1 MTRDTKKLILYTAY
15 ISILTVSLLISA
27 KITTLIGLT
36 FTVGAFA
43 YAVTFPITDTISE
56 VYGRKEAQTLV
67 YLGFI
72 AYLMVV
78 VYSQIAV
85 YLPSADFWNDNQT
98 AYETVIGL
106 VPRIVIASFISYTV
120 SQYHDVWAFH
130 FWKKVTKGKYLWVRN
145 NASTMSS
152 QVIDTIIFV
161 TIAFYGVVP
170 NDVLADMM
178 IGQFLIKILIAVID
192 TPVVYM
198 LVSWLKK

>member
-1 MTRDTKKLILYTAY
+1 MTKETKKLILYTAY

-56 VYGRKEAQTLV
+56 VYGRKEAQILV

-78 VYSQIAV
+78 LYSQLAV
-85 YLPSADFWNDNQT
+85 YLPSANFWNENQA

-130 FWKKVTKGKYLWVRN
+130 FWKKVTNGKYLWLRN
-145 NASTMSS
+145 NASTMTS

-161 TIAFYGVVP
+161 TIAFYMVVP
-170 NDVLADMM
+170 NEVLFEMM
-178 IGQFLIKILIAVID
+178 LGQFLIKIIIAIVD

>member
-1 MTRDTKKLILYTAY
+1 LTRDTKKLILYTAY

>member
-1 MTRDTKKLILYTAY
+1 MSQETKRLILYTAY
-15 ISILTVSLLISA
+15 ISVLTVSLLISA

-43 YAVTFPITDTISE
+43 YAITFPITDTISE

-78 VYSQIAV
+78 LYSQLAV
-85 YLPSADFWNDNQT
+85 YLPSANFWQENQD

-106 VPRIVIASFISYTV
+106 VPRIVIASFISYTI

-130 FWKKVTKGKYLWVRN
+130 FWKKITNGKHLWLRN
-145 NASTMSS
+145 NASTISS
-152 QVIDTIIFV
+152 QIIDTVIFV
-161 TIAFYGVVP
+161 TIAFYAVVP
-170 NDVLADMM
+170 NNVLVEMM
-178 IGQFLIKILIAVID
+178 IGQFLIKMIIAIVD
-192 TPVVYM
+192 TPIVYM

>member
-1 MTRDTKKLILYTAY
+1 M
-15 ISILTVSLLISA
+15 TVSLLISA

-85 YLPSADFWNDNQT
+85 YLPSADFWSDNQT

-130 FWKKVTKGKYLWVRN
+130 FWKKVTNGKYLWVRN

-170 NDVLADMM
+170 NDVLVNMM
-178 IGQFLIKILIAVID
+178 IGQFLIKILIAVVD

>member
-1 MTRDTKKLILYTAY
+1 MTQETKKMILYTAY

-78 VYSQIAV
+78 LYSQLAV
-85 YLPSADFWNDNQT
+85 YLPTADFWKNNQE

-130 FWKKVTKGKYLWVRN
+130 FWKKITNGKHLWIRN

-161 TIAFYGVVP
+161 TIAFYSVVP
-170 NDVLADMM
+170 NDVLFQMM
-178 IGQFLIKILIAVID
+178 IGQFLIKILIAIVD
-192 TPVVYM
+192 TPVVYL